1 MPVKTLISKLLP
13 VFVADIPKPKNEIFC
28 YRYLRKF
35 SFDVPGYVPVVP
47 TFSTATS
54 YCGASGALKR
64 QPIRH
69 FLIEASLLRV
79 IYI

>member
-13 VFVADIPKPKNEIFC
+13 FLVAEIPK
-28 YRYLRKF
+28 
-35 SFDVPGYVPVVP
+35 PGYVPVVP

-54 YCGASGALKR
+54 YCGASWALNR

-69 FLIEASLLRV
+69 FLIDGSLLMV
-79 IYI
+79 TYQ